1 MQRSGK
7 SINLYNPDKI
17 SILGRRSVLLCFSS
31 LSKIDIKYEKVDGVH
46 HSQKCWTF
54 ILC

>member
-17 SILGRRSVLLCFSS
+17 SILSRRSVLLCFSS
-31 LSKIDIKYEKVDGVH
+31 LSKIEIKYEKVDGVH
-46 HSQKCWTF
+46 QSQKCWTF